1 MTVQVPCEVTP
12 GSVPVTVNVVNGGS
26 TTVNVDVLPISPG
39 LFQTMMSDGKLR
51 AVLVRPDGS
60 YVSLE
65 NPARRG
71 EVIRMYA
78 TWLGQ
83 TSPPLVTGQ
92 TVALVE
98 DASGN
103 LVPQEQDVTARV
115 VVGVN
120 NAGVRV
126 VAAKAAYGLV
136 GVYEVQFE
144 VPSGTAT
151 GNDAPFAIAVYQGT
165 SLLFGNASAIPI
177 Q

>member
-1 MTVQVPCEVTP
+1 
-12 GSVPVTVNVVNGGS
+12 
-26 TTVNVDVLPISPG
+26 
-39 LFQTMMSDGKLR
+39 
-51 AVLVRPDGS
+51 
-60 YVSLE
+60 
-65 NPARRG
+65 
-71 EVIRMYA
+71 MYA
-78 TWLGQ
+78 TGLGQ